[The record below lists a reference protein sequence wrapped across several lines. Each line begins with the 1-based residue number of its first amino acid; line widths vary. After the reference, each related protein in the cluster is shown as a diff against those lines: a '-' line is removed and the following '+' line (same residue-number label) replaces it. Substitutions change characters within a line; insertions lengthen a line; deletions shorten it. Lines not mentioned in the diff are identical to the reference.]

1 MKFSRQS
8 LEKLLGVE
16 RKARHNQSKKHS
28 LEENFE
34 RLILH
39 KEIHGERVFVPL
51 NMERVWNEI

>member
-16 RKARHNQSKKHS
+16 RRVRHNRSKKHS

-34 RLILH
+34 KPILH